1 MSRVI
6 RFDLGVD
13 RPERAMKFYATV
25 FGWKID
31 KVDGVEDYWAITT
44 GEEGQAGI
52 DGGMVK
58 RRYPTESTTCW
69 IATPSVDESL
79 RKIVEAGGKVLAGK
93 TPIPGFG
100 FYGYCVDTEGNVFGV
115 IQVENPAT

>member
-13 RPERAMKFYATV
+13 RPERAMMFYASV

-31 KVDGVEDYWAITT
+31 KVDGVEDYWVITT
-44 GEEGQAGI
+44 GEDGQAGI

-58 RRYPTESTTCW
+58 RRYPNESITCW

-93 TPIPGFG
+93 TPIPGVG

-115 IQVENPAT
+115 IQAEDSAK

>member
-13 RPERAMKFYATV
+13 RPERAMNFYSAV

-31 KVDGVEDYWAITT
+31 KVDEVPDYWLITT
-44 GEEGQAGI
+44 GEDGQAGI

-58 RRYPTESTTCW
+58 RRYPGESTTCW
-69 IATPSVDESL
+69 IATPSVDEAL
-79 RKIVEAGGKVLAGK
+79 RKIEEAGGKVLTGK
-93 TPIPGFG
+93 TPIPGAG

-115 IQVENPAT
+115 IQREEPVK